1 MITNK
6 KLNSL
11 SLTSAALILFL
22 ILFSYTASA
31 ATTTC
36 NVKGTNY
43 QYWSG
48 EQYPSIELFGEEYVP
63 LLEEDDQIWE
73 AHVDKLTRVVIDNE
87 SSYNLTGGE
96 SLDIGQGYSLQV
108 KQVDV
113 DGEKVWLEFYK
124 GGQYVD
130 DQILST
136 DSGDNTWNC
145 TLDIQGINNVTV
157 LKAHVNRITQGTTDS
172 VVQIDGIWLIDY
184 ENTTTLQIGDQFGNC
199 TLSEI
204 VNGTNESNL
213 GSLVFEY
220 VITITDLGT
229 LGGNYSNAEGI
240 NNKGQVVG
248 TSQTDTGVEHAF
260 LWQNGT
266 MTDIETS
273 GCDGYPRG
281 INDNEQIVGFTFI
294 EDDNAVHA
302 CLWENGVVTYLGV
315 LPGGTESWPEGINN
329 KGQVIGY
336 SEGIGFEVH
345 AFLWQNGTMTDIGP
359 SDVEYSDA
367 RGINENGQV
376 VGTSQ
381 DRYDPSRAFLWQNG
395 VMTDLGTLGG
405 SYSSARGINDK
416 GQVVGVSQTDTG
428 ETHAFLWQ
436 NSVMT
441 DLGTLPGKSSS
452 IAYGINNKGQVV
464 GTSQTDTGETDAFLW
479 QNGVMT
485 DLGAL
490 SGISGSGAYEINENG
505 QILGSNGTA
514 VLWTITAPTSPVA
527 NFSTSPASGY
537 APLTVKF
544 TDQSTGS
551 PTSWNW
557 DFGDGTNATDQNPTH
572 TYSTAGNYTVTFTAS
587 NAAGNST
594 VTGIV
599 SVTPPEDS
607 EEIVSEIEVS
617 DNRLREASPD
627 TVYKS
632 SSFVDV
638 GSIDVVGRY
647 RDVIQF
653 DLSEYNSDSQ
663 ITNAVLS
670 LYWYYPEGK
679 TRPED
684 TVIEIYRPASA
695 WNSDYVSW
703 NKRDKNVAWTN
714 AGGDWYDKNGV
725 LQGSA
730 PYATITIK
738 GSSLP
743 DNRYYE
749 LDVTDLVKEYVSG
762 KYENTGLLIKARTE
776 SNNYIA
782 FYSSDWTDEN
792 QKPKITVTE
801 KEISMV
807 TITGATDNRLR
818 EASPENVYSDTSFID
833 VGSISGVG
841 RYRDVM
847 QFDLSE
853 YNSDS
858 QVGNAV
864 LSLYWYYPS
873 GTTRPEDTVIE
884 IYRPAS
890 AWNSSYVSWNK
901 KDKNIAWTNAG
912 GDWYDKNGVLQGSTP
927 YATITIKDSS
937 LPDNRYYEL
946 DVTDLV
952 KEYVSGKY
960 ENTGL
965 LIKARTESNNYIA
978 FYSSDCGN
986 ESQVPKLS
994 ITKKTPVVTVNATVT
1009 DATDNRLR
1017 EASSST
1023 VYQSSSFIDVGSIN
1037 GVGRYRDV
1045 IRFDL
1050 SEYTGSVEVNN
1061 AALSLYW
1068 YYPSGTTR
1076 PEDTVIEIYRPASA
1090 WNSSYVSWNKRD
1102 KNVAWTNAGG
1112 DWYDK
1117 NGVLQGSTPYATI
1130 TIKGNSLPDNRYYE
1144 LDVTEL
1150 VKEYINGKYEN
1161 TGLLI
1166 KARTESNNYIAF
1178 YSSDCGNESQV
1189 PKLQLVYS

>member
-1 MITNK
+1 
-6 KLNSL
+6 
-11 SLTSAALILFL
+11 
-22 ILFSYTASA
+22 
-31 ATTTC
+31 
-36 NVKGTNY
+36 
-43 QYWSG
+43 
-48 EQYPSIELFGEEYVP
+48 
-63 LLEEDDQIWE
+63 
-73 AHVDKLTRVVIDNE
+73 
-87 SSYNLTGGE
+87 
-96 SLDIGQGYSLQV
+96 
-108 KQVDV
+108 
-113 DGEKVWLEFYK
+113 
-124 GGQYVD
+124 
-130 DQILST
+130 
-136 DSGDNTWNC
+136 
-145 TLDIQGINNVTV
+145 
-157 LKAHVNRITQGTTDS
+157 
-172 VVQIDGIWLIDY
+172 
-184 ENTTTLQIGDQFGNC
+184 
-199 TLSEI
+199 
-204 VNGTNESNL
+204 
-213 GSLVFEY
+213 
-220 VITITDLGT
+220 
-229 LGGNYSNAEGI
+229 
-240 NNKGQVVG
+240 
-248 TSQTDTGVEHAF
+248 
-260 LWQNGT
+260 
-266 MTDIETS
+266 
-273 GCDGYPRG
+273 
-281 INDNEQIVGFTFI
+281 
-294 EDDNAVHA
+294 
-302 CLWENGVVTYLGV
+302 
-315 LPGGTESWPEGINN
+315 
-329 KGQVIGY
+329 
-336 SEGIGFEVH
+336 
-345 AFLWQNGTMTDIGP
+345 
-359 SDVEYSDA
+359 
-367 RGINENGQV
+367 
-376 VGTSQ
+376 
-381 DRYDPSRAFLWQNG
+381 
-395 VMTDLGTLGG
+395 
-405 SYSSARGINDK
+405 
-416 GQVVGVSQTDTG
+416 
-428 ETHAFLWQ
+428 
-436 NSVMT
+436 MT

-670 LYWYYPEGK
+670 LYWYYP
-679 TRPED
+679 
-684 TVIEIYRPASA
+684 
-695 WNSDYVSW
+695 
-703 NKRDKNVAWTN
+703 
-714 AGGDWYDKNGV
+714 
-725 LQGSA
+725 
-730 PYATITIK
+730 
-738 GSSLP
+738 
-743 DNRYYE
+743 
-749 LDVTDLVKEYVSG
+749 
-762 KYENTGLLIKARTE
+762 
-776 SNNYIA
+776 
-782 FYSSDWTDEN
+782 
-792 QKPKITVTE
+792 
-801 KEISMV
+801 
-807 TITGATDNRLR
+807 
-818 EASPENVYSDTSFID
+818 
-833 VGSISGVG
+833 
-841 RYRDVM
+841 
-847 QFDLSE
+847 
-853 YNSDS
+853 
-858 QVGNAV
+858 
-864 LSLYWYYPS
+864 S

-927 YATITIKDSS
+927 YATITIKGSS

-1130 TIKGNSLPDNRYYE
+1130 TIKGSNLPDNRYYE

>member
-1 MITNK
+1 MGTNK

-11 SLTSAALILFL
+11 YLASAALILFL

-36 NVKGTNY
+36 NVKGSNY
-43 QYWSG
+43 QYWSD
-48 EQYPSIELFGEEYVP
+48 EQYPSIDLFGEEYVP
-63 LLEEDDQIWE
+63 LLEENDQIWE

-108 KQVDV
+108 KQIDV

-124 GGQYVD
+124 DGQYVD

-136 DSGDNTWNC
+136 GSGDDTWNC
-145 TLDIQGINNVTV
+145 TLDNIQGISDVVV
-157 LKAHVNRITQGTTDS
+157 LKAHVNQITQSATES

-184 ENTTTLQIGDQFGNC
+184 ENTTTLQIGDQLGNC

-220 VITITDLGT
+220 VVTITDLGT

-260 LWQNGT
+260 LWQNGV
-266 MTDIETS
+266 MTDLETS
-273 GCDGYPRG
+273 GCDGYPKG

-381 DRYDPSRAFLWQNG
+381 DRYGPSRAFLWQNG

-436 NSVMT
+436 NGVMI
-441 DLGTLPGKSSS
+441 DLGTLGGSNSC
-452 IAYGINNKGQVV
+452 AYGINNKRQIV
-464 GTSQTDTGETDAFLW
+464 GESETETGETHAFLW

-485 DLGAL
+485 DFGTL

-514 VLWTITAPTSPVA
+514 VLWTITAPTNPVA
-527 NFSTSPASGY
+527 NFSASPTSGY
-537 APLTVKF
+537 APLTVNF

-557 DFGDGTNATDQNPTH
+557 DFGDGMNATDQNPTH

-632 SSFVDV
+632 SSFIDV
-638 GSIDVVGRY
+638 GSISGVGRY
-647 RDVIQF
+647 RDAIQF

-670 LYWYYPEGK
+670 LYWYYP
-679 TRPED
+679 
-684 TVIEIYRPASA
+684 
-695 WNSDYVSW
+695 
-703 NKRDKNVAWTN
+703 
-714 AGGDWYDKNGV
+714 
-725 LQGSA
+725 
-730 PYATITIK
+730 
-738 GSSLP
+738 
-743 DNRYYE
+743 
-749 LDVTDLVKEYVSG
+749 SG
-762 KYENTGLLIKARTE
+762 
-776 SNNYIA
+776 
-782 FYSSDWTDEN
+782 
-792 QKPKITVTE
+792 
-801 KEISMV
+801 
-807 TITGATDNRLR
+807 
-818 EASPENVYSDTSFID
+818 
-833 VGSISGVG
+833 
-841 RYRDVM
+841 
-847 QFDLSE
+847 
-853 YNSDS
+853 
-858 QVGNAV
+858 
-864 LSLYWYYPS
+864 
-873 GTTRPEDTVIE
+873 
-884 IYRPAS
+884 
-890 AWNSSYVSWNK
+890 
-901 KDKNIAWTNAG
+901 
-912 GDWYDKNGVLQGSTP
+912 
-927 YATITIKDSS
+927 
-937 LPDNRYYEL
+937 
-946 DVTDLV
+946 
-952 KEYVSGKY
+952 
-960 ENTGL
+960 
-965 LIKARTESNNYIA
+965 
-978 FYSSDCGN
+978 
-986 ESQVPKLS
+986 
-994 ITKKTPVVTVNATVT
+994 
-1009 DATDNRLR
+1009 
-1017 EASSST
+1017 
-1023 VYQSSSFIDVGSIN
+1023 
-1037 GVGRYRDV
+1037 
-1045 IRFDL
+1045 
-1050 SEYTGSVEVNN
+1050 
-1061 AALSLYW
+1061 
-1068 YYPSGTTR
+1068 
-1076 PEDTVIEIYRPASA
+1076 
-1090 WNSSYVSWNKRD
+1090 
-1102 KNVAWTNAGG
+1102 
-1112 DWYDK
+1112 
-1117 NGVLQGSTPYATI
+1117 
-1130 TIKGNSLPDNRYYE
+1130 
-1144 LDVTEL
+1144 
-1150 VKEYINGKYEN
+1150 
-1161 TGLLI
+1161 
-1166 KARTESNNYIAF
+1166 
-1178 YSSDCGNESQV
+1178 
-1189 PKLQLVYS
+1189 